1 MSKRR
6 SAQEATPPAGEEWS
20 SSNKLLTGFKGCVV
34 HEQKEVSKVVGCE
47 QGGSAKALSLTVE
60 QGLTRVFVE
69 SEVDNVEILGMSKQA
84 IAQNSTSCR
93 GGVRPVQEAPSSAD
107 GLPTGELLRHVQQ
120 MGGTD
125 FRIHVW
131 VRLIDPAKKCHL
143 QQGEVDGPPQ
153 EAASLAGASTEQLL
167 QQRRSLHGFKLYRVL
182 HRTSC
187 SCATPTMRQGA
198 LHGDKLEHVC
208 FMKQGALHGDKL

>member
-1 MSKRR
+1 MITCS
-6 SAQEATPPAGEEWS
+6 Q
-20 SSNKLLTGFKGCVV
+20 
-34 HEQKEVSKVVGCE
+34 VSKVVGCE

-153 EAASLAGASTEQLL
+153 EAASLADI
-167 QQRRSLHGFKLYRVL
+167 VL
-182 HRTSC
+182 HWPLRRERQSTQSWAIPLHQKVAANN
-187 SCATPTMRQGA
+187 SAAAWTRATNKRA
-198 LHGDKLEHVC
+198 NK
-208 FMKQGALHGDKL
+208 